1 MGAAELD
8 NIVTVAQPLDFAST
22 TTTLSSSSFGYSS
35 IIPSQER
42 NPRTTHQN

>member
-8 NIVTVAQPLDFAST
+8 NIVTAAQPLDFAST
-22 TTTLSSSSFGYSS
+22 ITTLPPSFGYSS

-42 NPRTTHQN
+42 NPRTTRQN

>member
-8 NIVTVAQPLDFAST
+8 NIVTAAQPLDFPST
-22 TTTLSSSSFGYSS
+22 TTTLSSSFGYSS